1 MVETRCTYVNA
12 PNERAMAHDR
22 SFRSIAATRSRA
34 RQCESIDRHFE
45 PTLSTREIQ
54 TDSMHDLSCMN
65 TRTMIYFFFG
75 GGGGGER
82 DKTVVLCRLFLNHI
96 ENVSMKNTNNK
107 IQIVKYSN
115 KNIKS
120 IKWNVK

>member
-1 MVETRCTYVNA
+1 MYEHADY
-12 PNERAMAHDR
+12 
-22 SFRSIAATRSRA
+22 
-34 RQCESIDRHFE
+34 
-45 PTLSTREIQ
+45 
-54 TDSMHDLSCMN
+54 DLL
-65 TRTMIYFFFG
+65 FFW
-75 GGGGGER
+75 GGGGER